1 MSLDHQRPVISVLRS
16 FDRPQAD
23 GKLIFFF
30 FILVKDVSGFVIIRY
45 FFVTDDSLIDES
57 PLPMSIL
64 KKASKFRNKKLDA
77 SIANYSKVEISPGLF
92 VKRPSSKT
100 KMPPPAPL
108 EPNTHQKSQVQQN
121 ILPVVKVEQI
131 HEKKSGNDMS
141 VDIGLESPQMPKLK
155 TIDLKKIMKEKKVNE
170 PVLGEIIFCMLVIR

>member
-1 MSLDHQRPVISVLRS
+1 
-16 FDRPQAD
+16 
-23 GKLIFFF
+23 
-30 FILVKDVSGFVIIRY
+30 
-45 FFVTDDSLIDES
+45 
-57 PLPMSIL
+57 MSIL
-64 KKASKFRNKKLDA
+64 KKASTFRNKKLDA

-108 EPNTHQKSQVQQN
+108 EPNTHQKSQAQQN
-121 ILPVVKVEQI
+121 ILPVVKNEQI
-131 HEKKSGNDMS
+131 HEKNSGNDISS

-170 PVLGEIIFCMLVIR
+170 PVLGEIIFCIYLLLLIC

>member
-1 MSLDHQRPVISVLRS
+1 
-16 FDRPQAD
+16 
-23 GKLIFFF
+23 
-30 FILVKDVSGFVIIRY
+30 
-45 FFVTDDSLIDES
+45 
-57 PLPMSIL
+57 MSIL
-64 KKASKFRNKKLDA
+64 KKASTFRNKKLDA

-108 EPNTHQKSQVQQN
+108 EPNTHQKSQAQQN
-121 ILPVVKVEQI
+121 ILPVVKNEQI
-131 HEKKSGNDMS
+131 HEKNSGNDTSS

>member
-1 MSLDHQRPVISVLRS
+1 M
-16 FDRPQAD
+16 
-23 GKLIFFF
+23 
-30 FILVKDVSGFVIIRY
+30 FISGFVIIIY

-64 KKASKFRNKKLDA
+64 KKASTFRNKKLDA

-108 EPNTHQKSQVQQN
+108 EPNTHQKSQAQQN
-121 ILPVVKVEQI
+121 ILPVVKAEQI
-131 HEKKSGNDMS
+131 HEKNSGNDISS

-170 PVLGEIIFCMLVIR
+170 PVLGEIIFCTYLLLLIC

>member
-1 MSLDHQRPVISVLRS
+1 MGGAEASSHETNDKIQSDVNDHEALQDDEDIHSPEQE
-16 FDRPQAD
+16 P
-23 GKLIFFF
+23 
-30 FILVKDVSGFVIIRY
+30 
-45 FFVTDDSLIDES
+45 DDSLIDES

-108 EPNTHQKSQVQQN
+108 QEPNTHQKSQAQQN
-121 ILPVVKVEQI
+121 ILPVVKVEQV
-131 HEKKSGNDMS
+131 HEKNSRNDMS
-141 VDIGLESPQMPKLK
+141 VDIGLESPQMPKLTK
-155 TIDLKKIMKEKKVNE
+155 MRILLRKCPISKVTRE
-170 PVLGEIIFCMLVIR
+170 DGCLQRK

>member
-1 MSLDHQRPVISVLRS
+1 MRH
-16 FDRPQAD
+16 
-23 GKLIFFF
+23 KCWIFFEF
-30 FILVKDVSGFVIIRY
+30 FFHFRKDVSGFVIIRY

-64 KKASKFRNKKLDA
+64 KKASTFRNKKLDA

-108 EPNTHQKSQVQQN
+108 EPNTHQKSQAQQN
-121 ILPVVKVEQI
+121 IQSVHHSKLQIGGLARSGFLLIPSSILIAVKFGAIKQ
-131 HEKKSGNDMS
+131 S
-141 VDIGLESPQMPKLK
+141 
-155 TIDLKKIMKEKKVNE
+155 
-170 PVLGEIIFCMLVIR
+170 

>member
-1 MSLDHQRPVISVLRS
+1 
-16 FDRPQAD
+16 
-23 GKLIFFF
+23 
-30 FILVKDVSGFVIIRY
+30 
-45 FFVTDDSLIDES
+45 
-57 PLPMSIL
+57 MSIL
-64 KKASKFRNKKLDA
+64 KKASTFRNKKLDA

-108 EPNTHQKSQVQQN
+108 EPNTHQKSQAQQN
-121 ILPVVKVEQI
+121 ILPVVKNEQI
-131 HEKKSGNDMS
+131 HEKTSGNNMS
-141 VDIGLESPQMPKLK
+141 AMDIGLESPQMPKLK

>member
-1 MSLDHQRPVISVLRS
+1 
-16 FDRPQAD
+16 
-23 GKLIFFF
+23 
-30 FILVKDVSGFVIIRY
+30 
-45 FFVTDDSLIDES
+45 
-57 PLPMSIL
+57 MSIL
-64 KKASKFRNKKLDA
+64 KKATTFRNKKLDA

-108 EPNTHQKSQVQQN
+108 EPNTHQKSQAQQN
-121 ILPVVKVEQI
+121 ILPVVKNEQI
-131 HEKKSGNDMS
+131 HEKNSGNDISS

>member
-1 MSLDHQRPVISVLRS
+1 M
-16 FDRPQAD
+16 
-23 GKLIFFF
+23 
-30 FILVKDVSGFVIIRY
+30 IIRY

-64 KKASKFRNKKLDA
+64 KKASNFRNKKLDA

-108 EPNTHQKSQVQQN
+108 EPITHQKSQTQQN
-121 ILPVVKVEQI
+121 ILPVVKNEQI
-131 HEKKSGNDMS
+131 HEKNSGNDISS

>member
-1 MSLDHQRPVISVLRS
+1 
-16 FDRPQAD
+16 
-23 GKLIFFF
+23 
-30 FILVKDVSGFVIIRY
+30 
-45 FFVTDDSLIDES
+45 
-57 PLPMSIL
+57 MSIL
-64 KKASKFRNKKLDA
+64 KKASTFRNKKLDA

-108 EPNTHQKSQVQQN
+108 EPNTHQKSQAQQN
-121 ILPVVKVEQI
+121 ILPVVKNERI
-131 HEKKSGNDMS
+131 HEKNSVNDISS

>member
-1 MSLDHQRPVISVLRS
+1 
-16 FDRPQAD
+16 
-23 GKLIFFF
+23 
-30 FILVKDVSGFVIIRY
+30 
-45 FFVTDDSLIDES
+45 
-57 PLPMSIL
+57 MSIL
-64 KKASKFRNKKLDA
+64 KKASTFRNKKLDA

-108 EPNTHQKSQVQQN
+108 EPNTHQKSQAQQN
-121 ILPVVKVEQI
+121 ILPVVKNEQI
-131 HEKKSGNDMS
+131 HEKNSGNDISS

>member
-1 MSLDHQRPVISVLRS
+1 
-16 FDRPQAD
+16 
-23 GKLIFFF
+23 
-30 FILVKDVSGFVIIRY
+30 
-45 FFVTDDSLIDES
+45 
-57 PLPMSIL
+57 MSIL

-108 EPNTHQKSQVQQN
+108 EPNTYQKSQAQQN
-121 ILPVVKVEQI
+121 ILPVVKAEQI
-131 HEKKSGNDMS
+131 HEKNSENNMS
-141 VDIGLESPQMPKLK
+141 MDIGLESPQMPKLK

-170 PVLGEIIFCMLVIR
+170 PVLGEIIFCIYLLLLIIILASVVEFFTVVQNFKDFFAKMSFKLLILKRNFDIFDREQWLTWSKE

>member
-1 MSLDHQRPVISVLRS
+1 MY
-16 FDRPQAD
+16 
-23 GKLIFFF
+23 
-30 FILVKDVSGFVIIRY
+30 VSGFIINI

-108 EPNTHQKSQVQQN
+108 EPNTSSQNQQN
-121 ILPVVKVEQI
+121 IIPVVKVEQI
-131 HEKKSGNDMS
+131 HEKNSGNDMS
-141 VDIGLESPQMPKLK
+141 MDIGLESPQMPKLK
-155 TIDLKKIMKEKKVNE
+155 TIDLKKIIKEKKVNE
-170 PVLGEIIFCMLVIR
+170 PVLGEIIFCMLVISLVPVVKFFSVWYKI